1 MREKEGKHRT
11 DMKKYGRNSDIF
23 LHVIPRF
30 LEGEERVRGRHSIR
44 NNKNKKLNTVKKTNL
59 LK

>member
-11 DMKKYGRNSDIF
+11 DMKKYVENSDIF
-23 LHVIPRF
+23 LHVITRF
-30 LEGEERVRGRHSIR
+30 LEGKERVRDRHSIR